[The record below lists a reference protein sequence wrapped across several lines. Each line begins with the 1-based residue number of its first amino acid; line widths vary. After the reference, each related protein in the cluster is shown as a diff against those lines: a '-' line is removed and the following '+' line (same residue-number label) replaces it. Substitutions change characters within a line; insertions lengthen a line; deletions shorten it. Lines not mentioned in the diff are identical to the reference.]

1 MWKTFV
7 RVGVTLATVL
17 SVGLL
22 NSSTAGA
29 ATSKNVFD
37 VHAGDNFAPPLAE
50 PSVAVAE
57 NGDTLTARV
66 TGLFDVV
73 AKTASGSGTF
83 EHRAADGTLLHSGT
97 LTVTGLTA
105 FQFFGCGFAGAEQ
118 LPPNFCG
125 GRVILPVVI
134 HPAPGVNIDAI
145 LTVTCDVT
153 SGGAPPPGQPEGITF
168 NVPGRINF
176 NKSVSGD
183 NLLVQH

>member
-22 NSSTAGA
+22 NSPTSGA

-66 TGLFDVV
+66 TGLFDVL
-73 AKTASGSGTF
+73 AKRASGSGTF
-83 EHRAADGTLLHSGT
+83 EHRAPDGTLLHSGT
-97 LTVTGLTA
+97 LTVTGL
-105 FQFFGCGFAGAEQ
+105 
-118 LPPNFCG
+118 
-125 GRVILPVVI
+125 
-134 HPAPGVNIDAI
+134 
-145 LTVTCDVT
+145 
-153 SGGAPPPGQPEGITF
+153 
-168 NVPGRINF
+168 
-176 NKSVSGD
+176 
-183 NLLVQH
+183 